1 MPTIGYHQQLLE
13 DYEIARDITGTLR
26 DVSAIELKR
35 LRDRFDRNDRFY
47 KELGELYRLI
57 SRIARKEGRGELVQS
72 KGETLH
78 VAFTSNHH
86 FYGSLNRTV
95 IERFLHA
102 TSPDSTCLII
112 GETGRTLWKRVGKKR
127 REVRFAQFKDDT
139 PTDDEMRAFLA
150 TSKSYYHVLVYYPGF
165 TSVMRQDAAVL
176 DITFSSKDEV
186 QSKTEEDRDDDMRY
200 ILEPE
205 IVNMF
210 PFFDMQVRYV
220 LFARLLLE
228 TELSRVSARLVRMD
242 EAEDN
247 AKTLARREQRTVRRE
262 RMGEM
267 SARMLNTFNGFLQWQ
282 KFSH

>member
-1 MPTIGYHQQLLE
+1 MPTIGYHQQLLQ

-26 DVSAIELKR
+26 DVSAIEFKN
-35 LRDRFDRNDRFY
+35 LRERFDRNDRFY
-47 KELGELYRLI
+47 KELGELYHLI
-57 SRIARKEGRGELVQS
+57 SSIAKKEGRGELVPS

-102 TSPDSTCLII
+102 TSPDAKCLIV
-112 GETGRTLWKRVGKKR
+112 GETGRALWKRIGKKR
-127 REVRFAQFKDDT
+127 REVRFAQFKEDA
-139 PTDDEMRAFLA
+139 PSEEEVKAFLTA
-150 TSKSYYHVLVYYPGF
+150 TKPYYHVLVYFPGF
-165 TSVMRQDAAVL
+165 TSVLRQDATVL
-176 DITFSSKDEV
+176 DITFSSEEHVKEKDE
-186 QSKTEEDRDDDMRY
+186 SDDTMNY

-210 PFFDMQVRYV
+210 PFFDMQVRFV

-228 TELSRVSARLVRMD
+228 TELARVSARLVRMD

-247 AKTLARREQRTVRRE
+247 AKILSRREQRTVARE
-262 RMGEM
+262 RTGEI
-267 SARMLNTFNGFLQWQ
+267 STRMLNTFNGFLQWR
-282 KFSH
+282 KLNH